1 MIVRGITGSK
11 SLVSGRSLGPLYLK
25 SGGKTYDA
33 LGYASYIFDALLC
46 NVRQNV
52 VSRVWYMK

>member
-25 SGGKTYDA
+25 SGGKLMKHSATLRIFSMLYSVMYDKTLCPA
-33 LGYASYIFDALLC
+33 FDI
-46 NVRQNV
+46 
-52 VSRVWYMK
+52 